1 MNQNT
6 PKSTVNNHMI
16 NSLSEEFKPQDIT
29 ESIHLDI
36 NDEMIIA
43 AEF

>member
-1 MNQNT
+1 
-6 PKSTVNNHMI
+6 MI

-36 NDEMIIA
+36 NDEMINN
-43 AEF
+43 